1 VLALCARIEARFAPF
16 CWVALVPWLLWLGR
30 ASRTRTV
37 LLTSWFF
44 DVAFTC
50 AVFGWFAR
58 GIAAYAD
65 APVWQGW
72 LALAL
77 LAPVLQPQFI
87 THALARNWLARR
99 QLGWLPVAL
108 ASACVYV
115 ATEWAL
121 PKLFED
127 TLGHGLFPSRH
138 LRQAADLAGA
148 PGLTVAILL
157 GNECVC
163 AAQRRRSLR
172 PLLGLALL
180 VAALFAYGELRVRET
195 AARAASSPAVEAG
208 LVQADISRYGALR
221 AELGS
226 YDAVRAILDAHFALS
241 SEALERGPL
250 DLLLWPETVYP
261 TTFGAPKSDAGAA
274 FDREIGAFVAATG
287 VPLVFGAYDAEGG
300 REYNAAVFL
309 TPTGGPRVE
318 FDTYRKAQLFPLTE
332 RVPALFASERVRRM
346 FPWLGAWQP
355 GPGAQVVDLA
365 LRDGRTLRVAPLI
378 CYDAVSPDLARE
390 EVRRGAELFVTL
402 SNDSWFATGGGPRL
416 HLVVSAFR
424 SIETRRPQLRVTNTG
439 ISAVIDA
446 TGELVARA
454 GVQERAAL
462 RGGVYPVRAAT
473 TIVLAFGEWLGPVSL
488 AASVAMLLPLALTR
502 RR

>member
-1 VLALCARIEARFAPF
+1 MLALCARVEARFAPF
-16 CWVALVPWLLWLGR
+16 CWVALLPWLLWLAR
-30 ASRTRTV
+30 AERTRTV

-44 DVAFTC
+44 AVAFTC

-65 APVWQGW
+65 APAWQGW
-72 LALAL
+72 LVLAL

-87 THALARNWLARR
+87 THALARHWLAQRR
-99 QLGWLPVAL
+99 AGWLHVAL

-127 TLGHGLFPSRH
+127 TLGHGLFPSRQ

-148 PGLTVAILL
+148 PGLTLAILL

-163 AAQRRRSLR
+163 AAQQLRSLR
-172 PLLGLALL
+172 PLLGLTLL
-180 VAALFAYGELRVRET
+180 IAALFTYGELRVREVT
-195 AARAASSPAVEAG
+195 AREASSPAVAAG
-208 LVQADISRYGALR
+208 LVQADISHYGALR
-221 AELGS
+221 AERGS

-241 SEALERGPL
+241 TEALARGPL

-261 TTFGAPKSDAGAA
+261 TTFGTPKSEAGAA

-309 TPTGGPRVE
+309 TATGGPRVE
-318 FDTYRKAQLFPLTE
+318 FESYRKARLFPLTE

-346 FPWLGAWQP
+346 LPWLGTWQP
-355 GPGAQVVDLA
+355 GPGAQVVDVA

-378 CYDAVSPDLARE
+378 CYDAVAPNLARE
-390 EVRRGAELFVTL
+390 EVRRGAEIFVTL

-446 TGELVARA
+446 TGELLATV
-454 GVQERAAL
+454 GVHERAAL
-462 RGGVYPVRAAT
+462 IGRVHPERAAT
-473 TIVLAFGEWLGPVSL
+473 TLVLTFGEWLGPVSL
-488 AASVAMLLPLALTR
+488 AAAIAMMLPLALAR

>member
-1 VLALCARIEARFAPF
+1 M
-16 CWVALVPWLLWLGR
+16 PWLRWLAR
-30 ASRTRTV
+30 AERTRTV
-37 LLTSWFF
+37 LFASWFF

-58 GIAAYAD
+58 GMAVYAQ
-65 APVWQGW
+65 APAWQGW

-77 LAPVLQPQFI
+77 LAPLLQPQFM
-87 THALARNWLARR
+87 THALARHWLGRTRAS
-99 QLGWLPVAL
+99 GSYVAL
-108 ASACVYV
+108 ASACVYI

-121 PKLFED
+121 PKLFAD
-127 TLGHGLFPSRH
+127 TLGHGLFASRN

-148 PGLTVAILL
+148 PGLSLAILL

-163 AAQRRRSLR
+163 AALRRRSLR

-180 VAALFAYGELRVRET
+180 VGALFGYGAWRVRQVE
-195 AARAASSPAVEAG
+195 ARAASSPAVAAA
-208 LVQADISRYGALR
+208 LVQADVSRYGALR

-241 SEALERGPL
+241 NQALERGPV

-274 FDREIGAFVAATG
+274 FDREIGAYVAASG
-287 VPLVFGAYDAEGG
+287 IPLVFGAYDAQGD

-309 TPTGGPRVE
+309 TSTGGPRVE

-332 RVPALFASERVRRM
+332 RVPALFASERVRRVL
-346 FPWLGAWQP
+346 PWLGTWQP
-355 GPGAQVVDLA
+355 GPGPQVIDVT

-378 CYDAVSPDLARE
+378 CYDAVSPQIARE
-390 EVRRGAELFVTL
+390 EVRRGAEVLVTL

-446 TGELVARA
+446 TGELVAST
-454 GVQERAAL
+454 GVHERAVL
-462 RGGVYPVRAAT
+462 TGRVHPERVAT
-473 TIVLAFGEWLGPVSL
+473 TLALAWGEWLGPVSL
-488 AASVAMLLPLALTR
+488 VAAVAMMLPLAIAR